1 MSEEAA
7 ADRPAPDGGAGEPA
21 ADPDRPT
28 DHRASSG
35 RSAPARRNPAR
46 SLGLVC
52 AGLAGAAAL
61 LWGASV
67 AVWYTVTPP
76 GRALIELTGAEVSAV
91 PGASALLALAGVAA
105 AVATRG
111 PLRRAIGALLAVAGG
126 AAAAVGVRGL
136 LAHPFAVD
144 VPASGLPQLPPG
156 TPVELVRGQPVELT
170 AAPLLVLA
178 GAALLLAAG
187 LFVLLAEPRLA
198 HLGARYGTRRERRA
212 EPDPD
217 RAAWLELDAG
227 RDPTL
232 GPGPPRR
239 GRS

>member
-1 MSEEAA
+1 M
-7 ADRPAPDGGAGEPA
+7 
-21 ADPDRPT
+21 
-28 DHRASSG
+28 
-35 RSAPARRNPAR
+35 
-46 SLGLVC
+46 
-52 AGLAGAAAL
+52 
-61 LWGASV
+61 
-67 AVWYTVTPP
+67 
-76 GRALIELTGAEVSAV
+76 
-91 PGASALLALAGVAA
+91 LALAGVAA

-111 PLRRAIGALLAVAGG
+111 PLRRAVGRCWRWPGAPPRRSAYAGCS
-126 AAAAVGVRGL
+126 RD
-136 LAHPFAVD
+136 PFAVD

-227 RDPTL
+227 RDPTARPRAPA
-232 GPGPPRR
+232 PGAVLTAALEGGLSSMVPPSLLPSPMVVRHECSVPGGVRQQPRGGRR
-239 GRS
+239 R